1 MNTDTVTVNGEAW
14 DYRGQTIEQIVTE
27 YGLDPARPGIAVA
40 VNGTVA
46 RRAEW
51 PTLRLAVDD
60 RIEIVQAKTGG

>member
-46 RRAEW
+46 RRADW

>member
-46 RRAEW
+46 RRADW
-51 PTLRLAVDD
+51 PARRLAVDD